1 MTSVATSESTGTTR
15 DTAEL
20 AGRLRLAVTRLARQ
34 MRQQTDSGLSPTML
48 ATLATV
54 ESAGPL
60 TLGDL
65 AAREQVAP
73 PTITR
78 AVTALEADGLVI
90 RRIDPSDRRV
100 ARVEVTPAGRRLLER
115 TRTLKNAWLARRLR
129 GAAPEDLERLA
140 EAVAALERLAGN
152 PEPQPGTDPRSDSQ
166 PAKENPVN
174 EKTESRP

>member
-1 MTSVATSESTGTTR
+1 MMAGVETSEGPETVL

-34 MRQQTDSGLSPTML
+34 MRQQTDTGLSPTLL

-65 AAREQVAP
+65 ALREQVAP

-78 AVTALEADGLVI
+78 AVTGLEADGLVI
-90 RRIDPSDRRV
+90 RRVDPADRRV
-100 ARVEVTPAGRRLLER
+100 VHVEVTPAGRRLLER
-115 TRTLKNAWLARRLR
+115 ARTRKNAWLARRLR
-129 GAAPEDLERLA
+129 GFAADDVERLA
-140 EAVAALERLAGN
+140 EAVAALERLAGG
-152 PEPQPGTDPRSDSQ
+152 PEP
-166 PAKENPVN
+166 EV
-174 EKTESRP
+174 RP

>member
-1 MTSVATSESTGTTR
+1 MMAGVSTLPEKP

-34 MRQQTDSGLSPTML
+34 MRQQTDTGLSPTML

-65 AAREQVAP
+65 AVREQVAP

-78 AVTALEADGLVI
+78 AVTGLEADGLVV
-90 RRIDPSDRRV
+90 RRVDSEDRRV
-100 ARVEVTPAGRRLLER
+100 VNVEVTPAGRRLLEQAR
-115 TRTLKNAWLARRLR
+115 TRKNAWLARRLR
-129 GAAPEDLERLA
+129 GFAAQDVQRLA
-140 EAVAALERLAGN
+140 EAVDALERLAGG
-152 PEPQPGTDPRSDSQ
+152 PDME
-166 PAKENPVN
+166 A
-174 EKTESRP
+174 RP

>member
-1 MTSVATSESTGTTR
+1 MMIEVGAPEASGL

-34 MRQQTDSGLSPTML
+34 MRQQTDTGLSPTLL

-65 AAREQVAP
+65 AARERVAP

-78 AVTALEADGLVI
+78 AVTGLEGEGLVV
-90 RRIDPSDRRV
+90 RRIDTTDRRV

-115 TRTLKNAWLARRLR
+115 ARTRKNAWLARRLR
-129 GAAPEDLERLA
+129 ALPPEEAQRLA
-140 EAVAALERLAGN
+140 
-152 PEPQPGTDPRSDSQ
+152 D
-166 PAKENPVN
+166 
-174 EKTESRP
+174 

>member
-1 MTSVATSESTGTTR
+1 MIEVGAPEASGL

-34 MRQQTDSGLSPTML
+34 MRQQTDTGLSPTLL

-65 AAREQVAP
+65 AVREQVAP

-78 AVTALEADGLVI
+78 AVTGLEGEGLVV
-90 RRIDPSDRRV
+90 RRIDTTDRRV

-115 TRTLKNAWLARRLR
+115 ARTRKNAWLARRLR
-129 GAAPEDLERLA
+129 GLRPDEAERLA
-140 EAVAALERLAGN
+140 EAVAILERLAGG
-152 PEPQPGTDPRSDSQ
+152 PEPSEQ
-166 PAKENPVN
+166 
-174 EKTESRP
+174 

>member
-1 MTSVATSESTGTTR
+1 MATSESTGTAQ

-34 MRQQTDSGLSPTML
+34 MRQQTDTGLSPTML

-54 ESAGPL
+54 ESTGPL

-65 AAREQVAP
+65 ALREQVAP

-78 AVTALEADGLVI
+78 AVTALEADGLVV
-90 RRIDPSDRRV
+90 RRVDPTDRRV

-115 TRTLKNAWLARRLR
+115 ARTRKNAWLARRLR
-129 GAAPEDLERLA
+129 GFPPEDVERLA
-140 EAVAALERLAGN
+140 EAVDALERLAGS
-152 PEPQPGTDPRSDSQ
+152 PEAPPDTG
-166 PAKENPVN
+166 
-174 EKTESRP
+174 SRP

>member
-1 MTSVATSESTGTTR
+1 MFAETGQ

-34 MRQQTDSGLSPTML
+34 MRQQTDTGLSPTML

-65 AAREQVAP
+65 ALREQVAP

-78 AVTALEADGLVI
+78 AVTALEADGLVV
-90 RRIDPSDRRV
+90 RRIAPADRRV

-115 TRTLKNAWLARRLR
+115 ARTRKNAWLARRLR
-129 GAAPEDLERLA
+129 DLGPEDARHLA
-140 EAVAALERLAGN
+140 EALAALERLAGT
-152 PEPQPGTDPRSDSQ
+152 EGA
-166 PAKENPVN
+166 AKQQGA
-174 EKTESRP
+174 K

>member
-1 MTSVATSESTGTTR
+1 MAGVANSVSTDATQG
-15 DTAEL
+15 TAEL

-34 MRQQTDSGLSPTML
+34 MRQQTDTGLSPTLL

-65 AAREQVAP
+65 ALRERVAP

-78 AVTALEADGLVI
+78 AVTGLEADGLVV
-90 RRIDPSDRRV
+90 RRVDSADRRV
-100 ARVEVTPAGRRLLER
+100 VWVEVTPAGRRLLER
-115 TRTLKNAWLARRLR
+115 ARTRKNAWLARRLR
-129 GAAPEDLERLA
+129 DFAPEDVERLA

-152 PEPQPGTDPRSDSQ
+152 PDTELRS
-166 PAKENPVN
+166 
-174 EKTESRP
+174 

>member
-1 MTSVATSESTGTTR
+1 MAGVGTSETTGMQ

-34 MRQQTDSGLSPTML
+34 MRQQTDTGLSPTLL

-54 ESAGPL
+54 EAAGPL

-65 AAREQVAP
+65 ALREQVAP

-78 AVTALEADGLVI
+78 AVTGLEADGLVV

-100 ARVEVTPAGRRLLER
+100 VWVEITSAGRRLLER
-115 TRTLKNAWLARRLR
+115 ARTRKNAWLARRLR
-129 GAAPEDLERLA
+129 GFPAEDVERLA
-140 EAVAALERLAGN
+140 EAVAALERLA
-152 PEPQPGTDPRSDSQ
+152 
-166 PAKENPVN
+166 ENPD
-174 EKTESRP
+174 TDAP

>member
-1 MTSVATSESTGTTR
+1 MMRGVTTPESSDTSQ
-15 DTAEL
+15 AEL

-34 MRQQTDSGLSPTML
+34 MRQQSDTGLSPTLL

-65 AAREQVAP
+65 AVREHVAP

-78 AVTALEADGLVI
+78 AVAGLEAEGLVV
-90 RRIDPSDRRV
+90 RRIDPADRRV

-115 TRTLKNAWLARRLR
+115 ARTRKNAWLARRLR
-129 GAAPEDLERLA
+129 ALAPGDAQRLV
-140 EAVAALERLAGN
+140 EAVAILERLAGQPD
-152 PEPQPGTDPRSDSQ
+152 PEGPKPPGASP
-166 PAKENPVN
+166 
-174 EKTESRP
+174 

>member
-1 MTSVATSESTGTTR
+1 MMTGVGISDSTETAR

-34 MRQQTDSGLSPTML
+34 MRQQTDTGLSPTLL

-65 AAREQVAP
+65 ALREQVAP

-78 AVTALEADGLVI
+78 AVTGLEADGLVV
-90 RRIDPSDRRV
+90 RQVDPDDRRV
-100 ARVEVTPAGRRLLER
+100 VRVEVTPAGRRLLER
-115 TRTLKNAWLARRLR
+115 ARTRKNAWLARRLR
-129 GAAPEDLERLA
+129 GLAPDEVERLA
-140 EAVAALERLAGN
+140 EALAALERLAGN
-152 PEPQPGTDPRSDSQ
+152 PDPD
-166 PAKENPVN
+166 V
-174 EKTESRP
+174 RP

>member
-15 DTAEL
+15 DSAEL

-34 MRQQTDSGLSPTML
+34 MRQQTDTGLSPTML

-90 RRIDPSDRRV
+90 RRIDPTDRRV

-115 TRTLKNAWLARRLR
+115 ARTLKNAWLARRLR

-140 EAVAALERLAGN
+140 EAVTALERLAGS
-152 PEPQPGTDPRSDSQ
+152 PEPHPGADPGTRPES
-166 PAKENPVN
+166 PPPTAAHTE
-174 EKTESRP
+174 TESRP